1 MSDVIE
7 QLVSDLEKMGIEY
20 AFGFP
25 GGRVIEF
32 IEELSSSEITFIRAR
47 DEREASFMAEA
58 YGRVHGK
65 PAVLT
70 GQGPWIGSTG
80 AQGAMEAHFGSSPL
94 LIITDASERGDYAP
108 LSPYQQSRGDYGG
121 MSLPKIFDSFT
132 KEWWYANSGPDAI
145 RCTQLAYKHA
155 TAGRPGPTA
164 VILDGS
170 AVSADLPEDSIPQL
184 WDPASQTRNWR
195 SRPLE
200 EDLDAAVSA
209 LETADRPVIIAGN
222 GVHASGAH
230 EELAAVAEAY
240 DCVVTTSFL
249 GKSTIAETH
258 DLAGGV
264 IGAFGQEGANQLVS
278 DADVLLV
285 VGCRLNPNDV
295 NWGAPSFI
303 RPEEQT
309 IIHADIDSRNAG
321 WVYPADVG
329 LIGDAAES
337 LRELVA
343 RGERT
348 DDGASKRATEAKAS
362 FEPDADNAEELVP
375 TTAIKALESVVG
387 EETYVC
393 SDAGNNRMWLF
404 NYFASTSPR
413 TFFGPGGLGV
423 MGWSSPAAVA
433 LALTTENDVVSV
445 SGDGGFAMTM
455 TAVETAVELDVAPT
469 FLVLNDASLG
479 SVRDFETHRGSI
491 HGVRFDRIEYA
502 ETVESFG
509 ANGVSITEP
518 SALEPALEDA
528 LASDVATVL
537 DVRIE
542 GEHDVFGDDGLQSS
556 FYRTMS
562 GGLHE

>member
-1 MSDVIE
+1 MTDVIE
-7 QLVSDLEKMGIEY
+7 RLVSDLEKMGIEY

-32 IEELSSSEITFIRAR
+32 IEELSSSEITFVRAR

-58 YGRVHGK
+58 YGRIHGK

-132 KEWWYANSGPDAI
+132 KEWWYANSGADAI

-170 AVSADLPEDSIPQL
+170 AVGADLPEDSIPQL

-195 SRPLE
+195 SRPLKS
-200 EDLDAAVSA
+200 DLDAAVSA

-240 DCVVTTSFL
+240 DCAVTTSFL

-343 RGERT
+343 LGERT
-348 DDGASKRATEAKAS
+348 DDDASERATEAKAS
-362 FEPDADNAEELVP
+362 FEPNIDNVDELVP
-375 TTAIKALESVVG
+375 TTAVKAIESVVD
-387 EETYVC
+387 EDTYVC

-404 NYFASTSPR
+404 NYFKSKSPR

-423 MGWSSPAAVA
+423 MGWSAPAAVA

-469 FLVLNDASLG
+469 FLVLNDAALG
-479 SVRDFETHRGSI
+479 SVRDFETQRGSI
-491 HGVRFDRIEYA
+491 HGVRFNRIEYA
-502 ETVESFG
+502 ETVKSFG

-518 SALEPALEDA
+518 SELEPALEDA
-528 LASDVATVL
+528 MASDVATVL

-556 FYRTMS
+556 FYRSMS

>member
-1 MSDVIE
+1 VSDVV
-7 QLVSDLEKMGIEY
+7 QRLVSDLEAMGIEY
-20 AFGFP
+20 AFGYP

-32 IEELSSSEITFIRAR
+32 IEELSSSEITFVRAR
-47 DEREASFMAEA
+47 DEREASFMTEA

-80 AQGAMEAHFGSSPL
+80 AQGTMEAHFGSSPL

-132 KEWWYANSGPDAI
+132 KEWWYANSGADAI

-164 VILDGS
+164 VILDGA
-170 AVSADLPEDSIPQL
+170 AVNADLPEESIPQL
-184 WDPASQTRNWR
+184 WEPAEQTRNWR
-195 SRPLE
+195 SRPVE
-200 EDLDAAVSA
+200 ADMDAAVSA
-209 LETADRPVIIAGN
+209 LETADRPVILAGN

-230 EELAAVAEAY
+230 EELVAAAETY

-264 IGAFGQEGANQLVS
+264 IGTFGQEGANQLVS

-295 NWGAPSFI
+295 SWGAPSFI
-303 RPEEQT
+303 RPDEQT

-329 LIGDAAES
+329 LIGDATET
-337 LRELVA
+337 LRGLAA

-348 DDGASKRATEAKAS
+348 DDDATDRATAAKAS
-362 FEPDADNAEELVP
+362 FEPEAGHEDELVP
-375 TTAIKALESVVG
+375 TTVVKTLESVVDDG
-387 EETYVC
+387 TYIC

-404 NYFASTSPR
+404 NYFASKAPQTY
-413 TFFGPGGLGV
+413 FGPGGIGV
-423 MGWSSPAAVA
+423 MGWSSPAATA
-433 LALTTENDVVSV
+433 LALTTDDDVVSV

-479 SVRDFETHRGSI
+479 SVRDFETQRGSI
-491 HGVRFDRIEYA
+491 HGVRFNRIEYA

-509 ANGVSITEP
+509 ANGVSITE
-518 SALEPALEDA
+518 SSDLKPALQDA

-542 GEHDVFGDDGLQSS
+542 GEYDVFGDDGLQSS
-556 FYRTMS
+556 FYQSMS